1 MDGFG
6 LYGTLMRSLP
16 DLPQIIIE
24 PIIRMALSEDFGV
37 SGDLTANLLIPAA
50 ANGQLLMRA
59 RENGVIAGLQA
70 AALTYALVDSEMI
83 FDPQVED
90 GASVKAGDIIA
101 KIKGPS
107 RSLLS
112 AERVALNFLGRLSG
126 VATLTRQYVDRVE
139 GTNVRIAATRKTTPG
154 LRALEKQAVLAGG
167 GFTHRESL
175 AAAIMIK
182 DNHIALA
189 GGVDAALSAIK
200 ANADHMTRV
209 SVEVDTLEQLKT
221 VLPYVP
227 DVILLDNM
235 GAEKLREAVKI
246 VQASKYRRPILEA
259 SGGVN
264 LDTVR
269 GLAETGIDVISV
281 GALTHSAPN
290 FDIGMD
296 DA

>member
-1 MDGFG
+1 MR
-6 LYGTLMRSLP
+6 TLP
-16 DLPQIIIE
+16 ALPQTVIE
-24 PIIRMALSEDFGV
+24 PIVRMALDEDFGV
-37 SGDLTANLLIPAA
+37 SGDLTANLLVPEKAE
-50 ANGQLLMRA
+50 GRLVMRA
-59 RENGVIAGLQA
+59 RDTGVIAGLQA
-70 AALTYALVDSEMI
+70 AALTYALVDPKVTFEPLI
-83 FDPQVED
+83 TD
-90 GASVKAGDIIA
+90 GTEVKAKTIIA

-126 VATLTRQYVDRVE
+126 VATLTRQYVDLVE
-139 GTNVRIAATRKTTPG
+139 GTGVRIAATRKTTPG

-200 ANADHMTRV
+200 AKADHMTRV
-209 SVEVDTLEQLKT
+209 SVEVDTLEQLKV
-221 VLPYVP
+221 VLSYEP
-227 DVILLDNM
+227 DVVLLDNM
-235 GAEKLREAVKI
+235 GPEKLKEAVSI
-246 VQASKYRRPILEA
+246 VEASKYRRPILEA

-264 LDTVR
+264 LKTVR
-269 GLAETGIDVISV
+269 GLAETGVNVISI
-281 GALTHSAPN
+281 GGLTHSAPN